1 MLVLK
6 ALVHFACYVLKL
18 PIGCAIGQ
26 KNVFA
31 KNLVLQCCSW
41 LA

>member
-6 ALVHFACYVLKL
+6 ALVHCACYVLKL
-18 PIGCAIGQ
+18 KIGCVIGQ
-26 KNVFA
+26 KNLFA
-31 KNLVLQCCSW
+31 KNLVLHCCSW